1 MFQLI
6 IIRLKRIIYRLL
18 RRSEKYTKTDMVYL
32 AKGGFWLSLGQII
45 SSVSTF
51 LLAIA
56 FANLL
61 PKEVYGTYKY
71 VLSLLGLLA
80 ISTLSGMGTAVTRA
94 VAQGNDGSFLPALKL
109 KIRWGLL
116 GGLASLG
123 LAGYY
128 YLQGNIQLTFA
139 FLITAIFI
147 PFMDSFSLYGSLLAG
162 KKRFDVSS
170 KYGIFIK
177 IIASLLIFIT
187 LCFTKNLLAILFI
200 YLASYTLLRLIVL
213 KLSLKYIE
221 NKKEDPESIS
231 YGKHLSLMNIIS
243 LIANQID
250 KILIFHFLGAGQ
262 LAVYSIAIA
271 LPEQIK
277 GVLKNISNLALPKF
291 SEKKSEEIKK
301 TLYQKMRL
309 FYIILLFIVIVYWL
323 LAPTL
328 FKLLFPQ
335 YLESVFY
342 SQIFTFALLNIPVV
356 FLCTPFLQSQAL
368 KNKLYKI
375 KSIGSI
381 VQISLILIL
390 TYFYGLLGLIIARIL
405 FRYLL
410 AVFYLIEMKK
420 V

>member
-243 LIANQID
+243 LIASQID

-309 FYIILLFIVIVYWL
+309 FYIVLLFIVIVYWL

-328 FKLLFPQ
+328 FKLLF
-335 YLESVFY
+335 S
-342 SQIFTFALLNIPVV
+342 
-356 FLCTPFLQSQAL
+356 
-368 KNKLYKI
+368 
-375 KSIGSI
+375 
-381 VQISLILIL
+381 
-390 TYFYGLLGLIIARIL
+390 
-405 FRYLL
+405 
-410 AVFYLIEMKK
+410 
-420 V
+420 